1 MPRTANLPQHFW
13 RTLLNSAPQN
23 EQAAV
28 PVFDVPKIK
37 NPLWYAYH
45 IFLKY
50 FSFFLFGFGSVLLSI
65 IAIPV
70 MKLFWPKKEAFQKK
84 AHAFVS
90 FLFKFFV
97 TVLRV
102 TGGVKMSVN
111 DIRKLRSLKGGVL
124 VANHPSLLD
133 VVFLISMISNADA
146 IVNSK
151 LAGRNILH
159 FIINNLYIS
168 NSLEY
173 EALIERCSDTIKNGN
188 VLIIFPEGTRTKTTG
203 QNPYKKG
210 AARIALAAGCPIY
223 PVFIGGNDKR
233 GLRKG
238 DSMLMYNTASIYDY
252 RFYLKDPIL
261 VDEFKNEPGPAAAKH
276 LTQKIHDAL
285 CYENN
290 LSFLYGLNPLNPL
303 VKSSIK

>member
-1 MPRTANLPQHFW
+1 MPRTANHPQHFW
-13 RTLLNSAPQN
+13 RTLLNSAAQTR
-23 EQAAV
+23 QAAE
-28 PVFDVPKIK
+28 PVFEVRKIK
-37 NPLWYAYH
+37 NPLWYVYH
-45 IFLKY
+45 IILKC
-50 FSFFLFGFGSVLLSI
+50 FAFFLFGLGSVLLSI
-65 IAIPV
+65 IAFPV
-70 MKLFWPKKEAFQKK
+70 MKILWPGKEAFQKK
-84 AHAFVS
+84 ARVFVS

-102 TGGVKMSVN
+102 TGGIKMSVN
-111 DIRKLRSLKGGVL
+111 DIQKFKNLKGGVL

-133 VVFLISMISNADA
+133 VVFLISMIPNA

-151 LAGRNILH
+151 LAGKNILH

-173 EALIERCSDTIKNGN
+173 EALIERCSDSIKRGN
-188 VLIIFPEGTRTKTTG
+188 VLIIFPEGTRTKATG

-238 DSMLMYNTASIYDY
+238 DPMFMYNTDSIYDY

-261 VDEFKNEPGPAAAKH
+261 VDEYKNEPGPAAAKH

-290 LSFLYGLNPLNPL
+290 LSLLTGLNPLNPL
-303 VKSSIK
+303 AKSRIK